1 MPYRARLPCAG
12 DPRGSGWRAVRW
24 RAWIEACTA
33 PFGWS
38 TRPPTTRPRLC
49 GSRHTLQRVRDDL
62 DRYSDPETAQN
73 RPFWWV
79 FGGDLTGSAPP
90 REPPDRVIQ
99 PSDSYHESDW
109 NHRPGVWPPIR
120 ENATATTGDAQR
132 FVTLRDRIGPRPRP
146 MGGFQ
151 LPPPSP
157 QMPACRGGQPT
168 GPGNTPAGAT
178 RERPGRTRRS
188 ASETSSPTTTW
199 SSARAAD
206 LQRGRSVT
214 AGRRSPGRRPAA
226 GAGDPPGN
234 AGSGHRPVPAD
245 DRRGSTSC
253 RNTVPGGRTDRLY
266 AGRRPGRRRLRGR
279 PVRAGRNE
287 RIALSACA
295 STAVRGGSPEARR
308 TLRLGRASRSPPQA
322 GPGPL
327 IRWTRRSRPA
337 LTTGGRP
344 LIWAY
349 RA

>member
-120 ENATATTGDAQR
+120 ENATATTCDAQR

-226 GAGDPPGN
+226 GAGDPPGMPDQATGPYPPMTA
-234 AGSGHRPVPAD
+234 AGAQAVEIRCPGAGPTASTRAAGRVAGDCGDALCGQVGTNGSHYPPARAPRFAAAVRRHAGPCGWGG
-245 DRRGSTSC
+245 RRGV
-253 RNTVPGGRTDRLY
+253 RHRRDRD
-266 AGRRPGRRRLRGR
+266 R
-279 PVRAGRNE
+279 
-287 RIALSACA
+287 
-295 STAVRGGSPEARR
+295 
-308 TLRLGRASRSPPQA
+308 
-322 GPGPL
+322 
-327 IRWTRRSRPA
+327 
-337 LTTGGRP
+337 
-344 LIWAY
+344 
-349 RA
+349 